1 MKFISQPVDVT
12 EASSPR
18 RPDKFVWGGVEY
30 KVEEVI
36 AQWQDWNFS
45 AGAPT
50 KDWRSRRHRNCFH
63 VRTTDGSE
71 FEMYLDRG
79 TKLVG
84 GKWYLH
90 SKIK

>member
-1 MKFISQPVDVT
+1 MEFISQPVEVT

-18 RPDKFVWGGVEY
+18 RPVSFKWNEVEY
-30 KVEEVI
+30 HVAEII
-36 AQWQDWNFS
+36 AQWQDWKFPG
-45 AGAPT
+45 GAST

-79 TKLVG
+79 TKPQL